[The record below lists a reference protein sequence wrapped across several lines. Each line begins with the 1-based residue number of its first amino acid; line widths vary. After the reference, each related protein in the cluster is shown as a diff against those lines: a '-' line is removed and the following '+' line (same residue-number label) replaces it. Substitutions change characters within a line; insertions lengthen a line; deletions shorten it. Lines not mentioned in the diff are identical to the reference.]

1 MNEFD
6 TENNYNII
14 GQNPIIENIKV
25 LSEQFTTLLEQIN
38 YDIVDLKSKV
48 DSLESYVYK
57 DHYDDYD
64 YSGLNPEDIKP
75 F

>member
-38 YDIVDLKSKV
+38 YVLVDLKSKV
-48 DSLESYVYK
+48 DSLESYVY
-57 DHYDDYD
+57 
-64 YSGLNPEDIKP
+64 
-75 F
+75 